1 LSKRIHRVTQHR
13 SGIPGVEAMTLF
25 SNHEFPRH
33 SHDHFGIG
41 LMTAGAQRSWSIVG
55 QVESRAGDVIMCN
68 PGEMHDGIPAGPGG
82 PERGARG
89 WQILYFDPS
98 LMDDD
103 VSQEERGELIVPP
116 VVRDPRL
123 SANVASL
130 FALLAGGQALKSR
143 KMHHRGQVT
152 ADLSPTLQNAKNQGL
167 APMKHFAVE
176 EALVGCLMQ
185 VSERH
190 RLGRRA
196 DVPTSPSVAAAIC
209 RLDDAPELPITLTE
223 LASLSGVSRF
233 QLLRGFA
240 REVGTTPHAYVI
252 QRRARLAR
260 QHLAAGKSPAD
271 AALLAG
277 FADQSHLTRAFVR
290 HFGVTPA
297 RYRAVVSRNF
307 VQDE

>member
-1 LSKRIHRVTQHR
+1 MSKRIHRVTQHR

-33 SHDHFGIG
+33 SHDQFGIG
-41 LMTAGAQRSWSIVG
+41 IMPAGVQRSWSIVG
-55 QVESRAGDVIMCN
+55 HVESEAGDVIMCN
-68 PGEMHDGIPAGPGG
+68 PGEMHDGIPSGS
-82 PERGARG
+82 RARG
-89 WQILYFDPS
+89 WRILYFDPS

-116 VVRDPRL
+116 VVRNRRL
-123 SANVASL
+123 SANVARL
-130 FALLAGGQALKSR
+130 FELLTEDQVLKSR
-143 KMHHRGQVT
+143 KMHDQGEVAPGLCGREQ
-152 ADLSPTLQNAKNQGL
+152 LPPIKQSAKNQHL
-167 APMKHFAVE
+167 ASIKQFAIE
-176 EALVGCLMQ
+176 ERLVGCLMQ

-196 DVPTSPSVAAAIC
+196 NFNASPSVATAIH
-209 RLDDAPELPITLTE
+209 RLDDAPEIPITLTE
-223 LASLSGVSRF
+223 LAGLCGVSRF

-260 QHLAAGKSPAD
+260 RHLAAGKSPTT

-277 FADQSHLTRAFVR
+277 FADQSHLTRAFAR
-290 HFGVTPA
+290 HFGITPA
-297 RYRAVVSRNF
+297 RYRAVNF